1 MPRRRGTRS
10 RLDLGNVVLCMPASC
25 SQAAVVVTG
34 ARFVSLWACVRWNYG
49 SQFLDQ
55 WRRPRC
61 WFKRKRRPSTWGQ
74 LPSIPRKSKGVD
86 PKQRPLTEHVPD
98 LKGEEFQED
107 SVYQLAELA
116 RISGEMPR
124 ASVASS
130 DRVRWGGYDWDSLRI
145 AGLGRS
151 VLIKLNYIHVR
162 TPAYCLLNRATCR
175 FSRAAGVHGT
185 TAVQCRALGAYR
197 ATCDTLLKS

>member
-1 MPRRRGTRS
+1 MHLWVSAARPVAAATV
-10 RLDLGNVVLCMPASC
+10 LVQAQAPPQYLGA
-25 SQAAVVVTG
+25 
-34 ARFVSLWACVRWNYG
+34 
-49 SQFLDQ
+49 
-55 WRRPRC
+55 
-61 WFKRKRRPSTWGQ
+61 
-74 LPSIPRKSKGVD
+74 VD

-130 DRVRWGGYDWDSLRI
+130 DGVRRGGYDWDSLRI

-151 VLIKLNYIHVR
+151 VLIKLNY
-162 TPAYCLLNRATCR
+162 LL
-175 FSRAAGVHGT
+175 FSP
-185 TAVQCRALGAYR
+185 
-197 ATCDTLLKS
+197 